1 LREVSRKVLLFLVA
15 QVLGHLFIE
24 RDLEH
29 RFSHLF
35 EQSVRTGQRWPLLLG
50 QPHQL
55 DRSLLRSGGPRL
67 FLRHIQWRHHGT
79 FLAELRSA
87 CQAGNTDKSTVPKL
101 WTQLTPGVSI
111 DHGSEWILRT
121 ILSLLAASGP
131 RERSGDGL
139 RGYDERPLIPA
150 IASSSND
157 RATEQP

>member
-1 LREVSRKVLLFLVA
+1 MARDHHATTGTSMTPLEIVGSADQGNVQSTQTLKRYEDRMARALANVVNILDPDVI
-15 QVLGHLFIE
+15 VLGGGLSKI
-24 RDLEH
+24 
-29 RFSHLF
+29 
-35 EQSVRTGQRWPLLLG
+35 
-50 QPHQL
+50 
-55 DRSLLRSGGPRL
+55 DRLY
-67 FLRHIQWRHHGT
+67 
-79 FLAELRSA
+79 
-87 CQAGNTDKSTVPKL
+87 STVPKL